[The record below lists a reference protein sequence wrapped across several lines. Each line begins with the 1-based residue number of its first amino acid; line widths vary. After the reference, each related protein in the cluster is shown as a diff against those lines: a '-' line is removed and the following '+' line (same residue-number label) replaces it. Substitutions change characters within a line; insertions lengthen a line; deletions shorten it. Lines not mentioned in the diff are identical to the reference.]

1 MTWIKPSFLWMMY
14 RSGWATKSGQERV
27 LAIQITRV
35 GLEWALARAALSHYE
50 PGTYAT
56 RQHWSQQKLAS
67 PVRVQWDPERS
78 VLLQPLPWRSVQ
90 IGLTGEA
97 AARYAREW
105 ITSISD
111 VTPLA
116 ERVHRHVTAD
126 DLSAARAEMPAE
138 RVYPLPAS
146 IGSRIGASPTLPAQ
160 LDLL

>member
-1 MTWIKPSFLWMMY
+1 MPLGSTGHS
-14 RSGWATKSGQERV
+14 RSS
-27 LAIQITRV
+27 
-35 GLEWALARAALSHYE
+35 LARSASSGTPSDRSSSSLC
-50 PGTYAT
+50 PGG
-56 RQHWSQQKLAS
+56 
-67 PVRVQWDPERS
+67 P
-78 VLLQPLPWRSVQ
+78 VQ